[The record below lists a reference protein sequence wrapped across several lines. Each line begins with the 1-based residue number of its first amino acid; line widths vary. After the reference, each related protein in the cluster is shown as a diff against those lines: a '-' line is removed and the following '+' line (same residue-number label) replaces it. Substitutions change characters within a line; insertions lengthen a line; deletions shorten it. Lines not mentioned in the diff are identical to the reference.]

1 MLEVEIQGVEIDF
14 MGDFDLCLTEY
25 IQLFVK
31 INK

>member
-1 MLEVEIQGVEIDF
+1 MLEVEIQWVEIGF

-31 INK
+31 NK